1 MNKPKNLEEHYNSLN
16 DTGKRMYDELK
27 ALINQSQ
34 SNVIET
40 LFVSNPYFYL
50 KQYEDM
56 KPHYRPSIVL
66 VFYKDHVNIFALGVK
81 ALRKEL
87 NMYKISDKDTLQIY
101 YDQLLLNDVCISLFK
116 NSLEPLDSTSSI

>member
-16 DTGKRMYDELK
+16 DTGKRMYDQLN

-50 KQYEDM
+50 KQYEHM
-56 KPHYRPSIVL
+56 KPHFRPSIVL

>member
-34 SNVIET
+34 PNVIET

-50 KQYEDM
+50 KQYEHM
-56 KPHYRPSIVL
+56 KPHYRPSIIL

-81 ALRKEL
+81 SLRKEL

>member
-34 SNVIET
+34 PNVIET

-50 KQYEDM
+50 KQYEHM
-56 KPHYRPSIVL
+56 KPHYRPSIIL
-66 VFYKDHVNIFALGVK
+66 VFYKDHVNIFAHSVK
-81 ALRKEL
+81 AFRKEL
-87 NMYKISDKDTLQIY
+87 NMYKITDKDTLQIY
-101 YDQLLLNDVCISLFK
+101 YDQLLLHDVCISLFEK
-116 NSLEPLDSTSSI
+116 SLEALDSTSSI